1 MADNAAVN
9 RLLRRVLVATG
20 VLLVLFALIAQP
32 DLELLRGF
40 WQIQVSESGLI
51 TDSIVTGGLGGA
63 LLNAGLILLLSVWL
77 VSRLGLPFSGLS
89 LACLYMMAGFALL
102 GKNLVNTVP
111 ILLGGLL
118 YARYRRES
126 FAKYVYVSF
135 FGTCLSPMVSFL
147 MVNTVPGLQW
157 LTMGGCG
164 LAIGFLLP
172 AVSAYTVRIHQG
184 YNLYNVG
191 FAAGFVGLGIASI
204 LKGFGVEFA
213 SRSSWSQHNGPLL
226 DILVW
231 VILGGL
237 LVLGIILGCRSFAA
251 YRRIWRHSGR
261 AVADFIVM
269 DGPAPTFINM
279 ALVGAIGVLYLYLV
293 GVTLNGPLLCCVL
306 SLAGFGAFGKHP
318 KNVVPV
324 MAGAVVS
331 SLVMHKVPLTDPGV
345 LLATLLCTGLAPI
358 AGQFG
363 WVWGFAAGFVHMA
376 IVQNTAF
383 LHGGMNL
390 YNNGFAAGLTCILMI
405 PIIEMLKSEP
415 KE

>member
-147 MVNTVPGLQW
+147 MVNTVPGLRW

>member
-9 RLLRRVLVATG
+9 RLLHRVLLATG
-20 VLLVLFALIAQP
+20 ALLILFAVIAQP
-32 DLELLRGF
+32 DSELFRGF
-40 WQIQVSESGLI
+40 WQIQISESGLI

-77 VSRLGLPFSGLS
+77 VSRLGLPFSGLT
-89 LACLYMMAGFALL
+89 LACLYMMAGFAFL
-102 GKNLVNTVP
+102 GKNLINTIP

-118 YARYRRES
+118 YARYRREP

-147 MVNTVPGLQW
+147 MVNTVPGLRW
-157 LTMGGCG
+157 LTMSCCG

-213 SRSSWSQHNGPLL
+213 SRSSWSEHNGPLL

-231 VILGGL
+231 LILGGL
-237 LVLGIILGCRSFAA
+237 LALGIALGCRSFGA

-269 DGPAPTFINM
+269 DGPAATFVNM
-279 ALVGAIGVLYLYLV
+279 ALTGAIGVIYLYLV

-306 SLAGFGAFGKHP
+306 SMAGFGAFGKHP
-318 KNVVPV
+318 KNVIPV
-324 MAGAVVS
+324 MVGAITS
-331 SLVMHKVPLTDPGV
+331 STLMHKVPLTSPGV

-363 WVWGFAAGFVHMA
+363 WLWGFAAGFVHMA

-415 KE
+415 EE

>member
-9 RLLRRVLVATG
+9 RLLRRVLVTTG
-20 VLLVLFALIAQP
+20 VLLILFAVIAQP
-32 DLELLRGF
+32 GVELLRGF
-40 WQIQVSESGLI
+40 WQIQISESGLI
-51 TDSIVTGGLGGA
+51 TDSIVTGGVGGA

-102 GKNLVNTVP
+102 GKNLINTIP

-147 MVNTVPGLQW
+147 MVNTEPGLRW

-213 SRSSWSQHNGPLL
+213 SRSSWSEHNGPLL
-226 DILVW
+226 DVLVW
-231 VILGGL
+231 LILGGL
-237 LVLGIILGCRSFAA
+237 LVLGIILGCRNFAA

-269 DGPAPTFINM
+269 DGPGPTFINM
-279 ALVGAIGVLYLYLV
+279 ALVGAIGVVYLYLV
-293 GVTLNGPLLCCVL
+293 GVSLNGPLLCCIL

-318 KNVVPV
+318 KNVIPV

-415 KE
+415 EE